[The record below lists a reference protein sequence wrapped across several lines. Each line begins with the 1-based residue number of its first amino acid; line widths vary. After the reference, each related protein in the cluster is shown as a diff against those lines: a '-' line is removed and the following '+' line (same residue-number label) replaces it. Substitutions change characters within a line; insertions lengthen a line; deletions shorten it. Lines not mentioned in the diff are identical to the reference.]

1 MPGSQGTSLPFRCP
15 DAPNE
20 SRAQTARFGDRKH
33 LRGVYWLAGAS
44 GWADKPVFL
53 GGPVLPFSD
62 ASEALKS
69 RETVPPAEIKE
80 MGRLE
85 LDVAGVSFVEKSGLF
100 PSAFPSQ
107 SRKG

>member
-1 MPGSQGTSLPFRCP
+1 M
-15 DAPNE
+15 
-20 SRAQTARFGDRKH
+20 
-33 LRGVYWLAGAS
+33 AGRTS

-62 ASEALKS
+62 TSEALKS

-100 PSAFPSQ
+100 PSGFPSQ
-107 SRKG
+107 SPKG